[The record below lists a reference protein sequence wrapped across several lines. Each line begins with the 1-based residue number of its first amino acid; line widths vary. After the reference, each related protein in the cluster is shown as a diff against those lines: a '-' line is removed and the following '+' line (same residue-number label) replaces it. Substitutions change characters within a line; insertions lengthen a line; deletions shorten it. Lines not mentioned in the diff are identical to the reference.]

1 MSDGG
6 DGGSR
11 EGERTDPGGA
21 SAVLDGVAADGANV
35 AIACQGGGSHT
46 AFTAGVL
53 RGLLRNWREDDTL
66 VGLSGTSGG
75 AVNAVTA
82 WYGLT
87 TAGSGRA
94 CDLLDAVWD
103 DIAAETPTERW
114 TNDSFVWLNRVEAS
128 GFPVPRVSPY
138 YLPSAKRAQRE
149 FREVIERHVDFATI
163 RDLCDRGDYPHLV
176 VGTVDINGG
185 EFETFTDQDIT
196 AEAVLAS
203 AAVPELF
210 PAVEIHGHYHWDGL
224 FSQNPPVRDLMHVA
238 PERKPDELWVV
249 QINPQDREGLP
260 TSPDEIADRRNELS
274 GNISLNKE
282 LRFIE
287 QVNDWVAAGRL
298 PESEFSQT
306 TIRRIELDQRF
317 DQPSKLDRSRDF
329 LIDLMDRG
337 EAKAEAFLA
346 GR

>member
-1 MSDGG
+1 MSDVL
-6 DGGSR
+6 
-11 EGERTDPGGA
+11 EG
-21 SAVLDGVAADGANV
+21 ADDEGPSV

-53 RGLLRNWREDDTL
+53 RGLLRNWNDEDTL

-87 TAGSGRA
+87 TEGSGRA
-94 CDLLDAVWD
+94 CDLLDAVWA
-103 DIAAETPTERW
+103 DIAAASPMERW
-114 TNDSFVWLNRVEAS
+114 TNDSFVWLNRVEVS

-149 FREVIERHVDFATI
+149 FREVVERHVDFAAV
-163 RDLCDRGDYPHLV
+163 RDLCDREHCPHLV
-176 VGTVDINGG
+176 IGTVNVNAG
-185 EFETFTDQDIT
+185 EFETFTDHDVT

-249 QINPQDREGLP
+249 QINPQEREGLP

-287 QVNDWVAAGRL
+287 QVNDWVEAGRL
-298 PESEFSQT
+298 PESEFSHT
-306 TIRRIELDQRF
+306 TIRRIELDQQF
-317 DQPSKLDRSRDF
+317 DQPSKLDRSSDF
-329 LIDLMDRG
+329 LTDLLDRG
-337 EAKAEAFLA
+337 EAKAEAFLEE
-346 GR
+346 R